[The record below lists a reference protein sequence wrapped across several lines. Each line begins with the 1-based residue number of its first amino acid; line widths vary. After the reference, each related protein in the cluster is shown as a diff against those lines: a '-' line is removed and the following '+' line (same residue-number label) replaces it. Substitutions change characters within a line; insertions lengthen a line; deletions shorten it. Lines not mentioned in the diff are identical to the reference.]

1 MKVLSALRR
10 FCIRADSFLS
20 KPFLRIRNIQLRAV
34 AMAGALVSIV
44 WIAAALIIPL
54 APFGDNTLCTNDGY
68 AQYMP
73 FLSEFWSVFR
83 GSGSLLYSFHGALGS
98 NFYLTMAYYLFSPFT
113 FLALLFDKS
122 QIPAAANLIIIL
134 KNILVIMIMAWYL
147 ASKGKRN
154 MPFLASAC
162 AIAYGLGFYFLGYAV
177 NFMWMD
183 SIALLPLMLYGLE
196 RISTR
201 KGRCFYLISLAAA
214 VLMNFYMG
222 AILCIF
228 LALYYLV
235 IFFRWN
241 REGWKDFAW
250 FAACSIAA
258 VLAAGIVLVPVIQGM
273 LMANT
278 SRMSPPESEVFND
291 AQYFFSRLL
300 PDADIIRITGN
311 RGTINLYM
319 GTAVIFGC
327 LLYLF
332 SKQPSRRVKYGLL
345 GLCLLYLI
353 STQISWLNYAFHGFY
368 LQRQVPNRYGFLI
381 GLLAA
386 IMMYQGFLSLRKDK
400 VWKIGLAGL
409 LSACYFAGISAW
421 ADLSH
426 LWLAFLLAAV
436 TILYLLTALCKNR
449 KLIAWMI
456 VIESVGGLAMV
467 APGSLDSSY
476 TQMSKFIEAG
486 KIGAS
491 GRSEILCSDIVNA
504 PMLFGMDGVS
514 AFNSVINPDTAGLLG
529 KLGYASGENYY
540 RFFGYTPISTL
551 FLGVR
556 NITAGE
562 DDELP
567 YPFVRSA
574 KVQDL
579 DIWSSPYDI
588 PIGIV
593 MPDSADAVISS
604 TNKFENLN
612 KIYPDSFML
621 LNVDATLAG
630 DSEAEVKDGK
640 YTLKNIESNDQN
652 VLSLKP
658 FEAQNVYLYANASGT
673 KNFTVHK
680 NGKILADNKYEGNIV
695 WLGDV
700 KPSDVITVTFEA
712 EDDRDEQTVK
722 LQAASLSTAKIEE
735 AARWFSDHG
744 LKDEVIK
751 GNTITGTYTVPYPEG
766 YQHEETTDSS
776 TPMPELSNQTSPP
789 ANSEANPNPSD
800 SATNADSESNVKDE
814 SAESMVFTIPFDEG
828 WRAKVNSK
836 SVPIKEWQ
844 NALVS
849 IPLEYGENQI
859 KLTYIPAGLT
869 TGAWVSVF
877 GILVSILLLLGP
889 QGLSEIKKRIQE
901 KREELVSEKGNARNK
916 NRDQDGNKK
925 TGNNGTKPK
934 EDSELNPLN
943 TSSISSGNSAG
954 TGDTSQHNEEKEE
967 KPNSL
972 KLSRVLKHQLR
983 HHARML
989 EPRSLDQDQPE
1000 TREENHSAFETTF
1013 LLSINDVNNDLTSTV
1028 PEVKE
1033 TDQGNQDSISLKISE
1048 ENEEANSD
1056 RNLDIPAIASTA
1068 SLSESDDLDKPESK
1082 TEEIQPT
1089 ADEKVALADKTG
1101 SPETQQ
1107 YQREGF
1113 DSEGNQSLGDVE
1125 TTEND
1130 DSNLEAEKVV
1140 ADLNESSTIV
1150 QDEPENSR
1158 SKS

>member
-20 KPFLRIRNIQLRAV
+20 KPFLRIRNIQLRAA

-196 RISTR
+196 RIQTR

-222 AILCIF
+222 AIICIF

-278 SRMSPPESEVFND
+278 SRMSPPEFEVFND

-345 GLCLLYLI
+345 GLCLLYLV

-456 VIESVGGLAMV
+456 VIESIGGLAMV

-612 KIYPDSFML
+612 KIYPDSFTL

-658 FEAQNVYLYANASGT
+658 FEAQNVYLYANAGGT

-712 EDDRDEQTVK
+712 EDDRGEQTVK

-735 AARWFSDHG
+735 AARYFSDHG

-766 YQHEETTDSS
+766 YQHAETKDSS
-776 TPMPELSNQTSPP
+776 TPMPELSNQTSTP
-789 ANSEANPNPSD
+789 ANSEANPNTSD
-800 SATNADSESNVKDE
+800 SATDGDSQFNAKDE

-828 WRAKVNSK
+828 WKAKVNGK

-859 KLTYIPAGLT
+859 KLTYIPAGLV
-869 TGAWVSVF
+869 TGTWVSIF
-877 GILVSILLLLGP
+877 GILASVLLLLGP
-889 QGLSEIKKRIQE
+889 QGLNEIKKQIQE
-901 KREELVSEKGNARNK
+901 RREELVGVKGNASNK
-916 NRDQDGNKK
+916 DQAGNKE
-925 TGNNGTKPK
+925 TGNKGSALIKEAELDSRNNSSPLENQMEKGIEETKTPHSMVGEGEKPK
-934 EDSELNPLN
+934 
-943 TSSISSGNSAG
+943 
-954 TGDTSQHNEEKEE
+954 
-967 KPNSL
+967 SL
-972 KLSRVLKHQLR
+972 KLSRVLKQQLR

-989 EPRSLDQDQPE
+989 EPRSLDQNQPDV
-1000 TREENHSAFETTF
+1000 TAEENHSTFETTF
-1013 LLSINDVNNDLTSTV
+1013 LLSIDEVDNVPSSTS
-1028 PEVKE
+1028 PEEKE
-1033 TDQGNQDSISLKISE
+1033 TDLAAQDTISLKISE
-1048 ENEEANSD
+1048 ENEEINND
-1056 RNLDIPAIASTA
+1056 RDLDIPAMASQESQTENKNEAKAEAEEFEQTIDEKTAVIDETDSLETEPDQREDNDSGNKQPIEGDKVVEKDGRNSTA
-1068 SLSESDDLDKPESK
+1068 EEVTSDSSKPSN
-1082 TEEIQPT
+1082 EE
-1089 ADEKVALADKTG
+1089 EK
-1101 SPETQQ
+1101 P
-1107 YQREGF
+1107 
-1113 DSEGNQSLGDVE
+1113 
-1125 TTEND
+1125 
-1130 DSNLEAEKVV
+1130 
-1140 ADLNESSTIV
+1140 
-1150 QDEPENSR
+1150 
-1158 SKS
+1158 

>member
-20 KPFLRIRNIQLRAV
+20 KPFLRIRNIQLRAA

-44 WIAAALIIPL
+44 WIVAALIIPL

-228 LALYYLV
+228 LAFYYLV

-241 REGWKDFAW
+241 REGWKEFAW

-278 SRMSPPESEVFND
+278 SRMSPPDFEVFND

-332 SKQPSRRVKYGLL
+332 SRQPSRRVKYGLL
-345 GLCLLYLI
+345 GLCLLYLV

-593 MPDSADAVISS
+593 MPDSVDAVISS

-612 KIYPDSFML
+612 KIYPDSFTL

-658 FEAQNVYLYANASGT
+658 FEAQNVYLYANAGGT

-776 TPMPELSNQTSPP
+776 TPMPELSNQTSTP
-789 ANSEANPNPSD
+789 ANSEENQKPAD
-800 SATNADSESNVKDE
+800 SATNTDSESNTKDE

-828 WRAKVNSK
+828 WKAKVNGK

-859 KLTYIPAGLT
+859 KLTYIPAGLV
-869 TGAWVSVF
+869 TGTWVSVF
-877 GILVSILLLLGP
+877 GILTSILLLLGP
-889 QGLSEIKKRIQE
+889 HGLNEIKKRMQE
-901 KREELVSEKGNARNK
+901 KREELVGAKGNASNK
-916 NRDQDGNKK
+916 DQSGIKETGNKGSAPIKEAELDSRNNSSPLENQTAKGAEEIK
-925 TGNNGTKPK
+925 TPRSTIEEEGKPK
-934 EDSELNPLN
+934 
-943 TSSISSGNSAG
+943 
-954 TGDTSQHNEEKEE
+954 
-967 KPNSL
+967 SL
-972 KLSRVLKHQLR
+972 KLSRVLKQQLH

-989 EPRSLDQDQPE
+989 EPRSLDPDQPE
-1000 TREENHSAFETTF
+1000 STAEENHSAFETTF
-1013 LLSINDVNNDLTSTV
+1013 LLSIDDIENAPSSTAS
-1028 PEVKE
+1028 EGKE
-1033 TDQGNQDSISLKISE
+1033 TELIDQDTISLKISE
-1048 ENEEANSD
+1048 ETEETNND
-1056 RNLDIPAIASTA
+1056 RNLDIPEMASQELLVENRNETKA
-1068 SLSESDDLDKPESK
+1068 KIRKFEL
-1082 TEEIQPT
+1082 T
-1089 ADEKVALADKTG
+1089 ADEKTDSIDETN
-1101 SPETQQ
+1101 SPEVQSD
-1107 YQREGF
+1107 QRE
-1113 DSEGNQSLGDVE
+1113 
-1125 TTEND
+1125 END
-1130 DSNLEAEKVV
+1130 SGKDHPLERDKAVEYGDRNADAEGGISNSNRPSNEEEK
-1140 ADLNESSTIV
+1140 
-1150 QDEPENSR
+1150 P
-1158 SKS
+1158 